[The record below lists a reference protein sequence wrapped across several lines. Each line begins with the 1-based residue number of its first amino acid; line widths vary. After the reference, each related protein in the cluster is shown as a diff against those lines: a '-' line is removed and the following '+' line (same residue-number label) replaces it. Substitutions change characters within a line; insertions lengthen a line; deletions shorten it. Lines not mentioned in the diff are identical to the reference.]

1 MPARDLTKIWNF
13 YAPVYN
19 LFMFSNRNAYQEI
32 YKKIRKTIRNQKV
45 LEVACGTGLIANH
58 TADAAKTY
66 IATDF
71 AEHMLIQAQKKKST
85 DKLHYMKADASA
97 LPFENHSFD
106 VVIISNALHI
116 IPNPEKVLSEI
127 ARVLKTDGIL
137 IAPNFIHENLTGS
150 ARMLSAMLSAA
161 GIAFETKWN
170 AEEYPAFLKQNHFYV
185 RKKTVL
191 KAMIPLMYAE
201 AAYRQG

>member
-1 MPARDLTKIWNF
+1 MKDHAKIWNF

-19 LFMFSNRNAYQEI
+19 LFMRMNQTAYEEI
-32 YKKIRKTIRNQKV
+32 YKKIRKTIADKKV
-45 LEVACGTGLIANH
+45 LELACGTGLISNH
-58 TADAAKTY
+58 VADVSEKY

-71 AEHMLIQAQKKKST
+71 AENMLIQAQKKKFT

-106 VVIISNALHI
+106 VIIISNALHI

-127 ARVLKTDGIL
+127 ARVLKTGGIL
-137 IAPNFIHENLTGS
+137 IAPNFIHVNQNSSVQIMSKLLT
-150 ARMLSAMLSAA
+150 AA

-170 AEEYPAFLKQNHFYV
+170 ADGYIDFLRQNRFYAK
-185 RKKTVL
+185 KKTVL
-191 KAMIPLMYAE
+191 KAAIPLMYVE
-201 AAYRQG
+201 AKHQ